1 MVLDGTPRIADDE
14 GVVTALDVDGRSLTL
29 DGKRS
34 YQVSDQLRS
43 FSALDLSIQPLAGAK
58 DAYVQVGLDGRTVVW
73 LGRIAKLVPTDPPRA
88 FYVGRF
94 SRVEDSD
101 EGRTVV
107 FGEGTVL
114 ALADGVE
121 PPAGAEGQ
129 VLQAEI
135 DPSAHRVIAL
145 RPA

>member
-1 MVLDGTPRIADDE
+1 M
-14 GVVTALDVDGRSLTL
+14 
-29 DGKRS
+29 
-34 YQVSDQLRS
+34 
-43 FSALDLSIQPLAGAK
+43 
-58 DAYVQVGLDGRTVVW
+58 GLDGRTVIW

-88 FYVGRF
+88 FYIGRF
-94 SRVEDSD
+94 TRVEDSED
-101 EGRTVV
+101 GRRVV

-135 DPSAHRVIAL
+135 DPPAHRVIAL